1 MSGRL
6 GFPMTITKRCVR
18 MPSALAALL
27 LAMCLLGGCA
37 PQKAAVPR
45 RPEDV
50 RAQIVRLLPPQ
61 TSDRAG
67 WAVDIYAAF
76 AALRIDPATP
86 NICATLAVAEQES
99 GFHVDPVVPGLAK
112 IARDEIDR
120 RAGRHHIPLLLV
132 HAALLF
138 KSPNGRSYDERLAA
152 VRTEQDMSRIYE
164 DFIGSV
170 PMGKRLFEGDNPV
183 HTAGPMQVSIAFAEQ
198 QAHARPYPY
207 PPEDSIRH
215 EVFSRRGGMY
225 FGIAHLLGYKAS
237 YPQMLYRFADYNAGL
252 YASRNAAFQQAVSL
266 ASGIPIALDG
276 DLLRYDGG
284 HDGTTELAALTL
296 GRSLDLSDAQIHR
309 ALGHGDSEDFENTD
323 LYRRV
328 FALAEQIEHRPLP
341 RAIIPHI
348 ALAGPKIVHKLTT
361 DWYARRVNQRY
372 VGCLAKAAK

>member
-1 MSGRL
+1 
-6 GFPMTITKRCVR
+6 MTIARRYGCFPLVLV
-18 MPSALAALL
+18 ALAFATN
-27 LAMCLLGGCA
+27 LLGGCTA
-37 PQKAAVPR
+37 PQNTTVPR

-50 RAQIVRLLPPQ
+50 RAQIVRLLPGR

-67 WAVDIYAAF
+67 WAVDLYAAF
-76 AALRIDPATP
+76 AALRIDPNTP
-86 NICATLAVAEQES
+86 NLCATLAVTEQES
-99 GFHVDPVVPGLAK
+99 GFHVDPVVPGLAR

-120 RAGRHHIPLLLV
+120 RAGQHHIPSLLV

-198 QAHARPYPY
+198 QAHAHPYPY
-207 PPEDSIRH
+207 PLTGSIRH
-215 EVFSRRGGMY
+215 DVFTRRGGMY
-225 FGIAHLLGYKAS
+225 FGIAHLLGYNAS

-266 ASGIPIALDG
+266 ASGIPIPLDG

-284 HDGTTELAALTL
+284 RNGLTEVAARTL

-309 ALGHGDSEDFENTD
+309 ALGHGDAEDFDQSD
-323 LYRRV
+323 LYQRV
-328 FALAEQIEHRPLP
+328 FVLAEKIERRPLP
-341 RAIIPHI
+341 RAVVPRI
-348 ALAGPKIVHKLTT
+348 ALTGPKITHKLTT
-361 DWYARRVNQRY
+361 DWYASRVNQRY
-372 VGCLAKAAK
+372 LRCLAKAAR